1 MLLRYSFI
9 SSLVLAFGLEKN
21 PLHDYFGRRPLAD
34 VGQGED
40 WRQDEMEGRQ
50 SGKVW
55 IISLLSYL
63 Q

>member
-1 MLLRYSFI
+1 M
-9 SSLVLAFGLEKN
+9 VLAFSLEQN

-55 IISLLSYL
+55 IISLLT
-63 Q
+63 